1 MIPIAARYKTARMML
16 ERNKKALKYSPPPP
30 PSADADPLP
39 LPPPPQPLSIVT
51 ADPDWYLSTF
61 CKSGFVLNKSQNVST
76 RRSWKSTTILRKL
89 LWKPFR
95 LSFMQIVWRQSALS
109 CRFLKSF
116 FAIYQWCQLQR
127 CAPCFDPYKTSL
139 SYSSSTLSNLSKLAW
154 QFIVRFLKGSGKNP

>member
-1 MIPIAARYKTARMML
+1 ML
-16 ERNKKALKYSPPPP
+16 EWTMFWLYATYQNDQNSNRNDSKTIF
-30 PSADADPLP
+30 ADPLP
-39 LPPPPQPLSIVT
+39 LPPPPRPLSIVT
-51 ADPDWYLSTF
+51 ADPDWSLSTF

-76 RRSWKSTTILRKL
+76 RRSWKSTTTLRKL

-95 LSFMQIVWRQSALS
+95 PSFMQILWRQSALS

-154 QFIVRFLKGSGKNP
+154 QFIMRFLIMGI